1 MRDGGSVPSAS
12 NGDDT
17 FYVCADIERI
27 TEKKWKNFL
36 RNIRGGRRPMKYSRV
51 ARDKFATRRSV
62 VVVINDKYR
71 LSFSYEPAGSAG
83 R

>member
-1 MRDGGSVPSAS
+1 MRDGGNVPSVS

-27 TEKKWKNFL
+27 TEKKKNEK
-36 RNIRGGRRPMKYSRV
+36 ISSKIYGDRPMKYDRKT
-51 ARDKFATRRSV
+51 RDKSMRIL

-71 LSFSYEPAGSAG
+71 LNIN
-83 R
+83 